1 MELKA
6 YLRILRRKWWIVV
19 PIFLVTLGL
28 TILLTYSQPSIYQ
41 AVGTLIVRPGPEF
54 TDARSQVTA
63 LDTLSNR
70 AQIVATYAEIANSR
84 LIRGQVATDLNL
96 SPEQLRDVS
105 VDAHAVAGTNLI
117 EITVQGSDSE
127 IAKDFANTIGAK
139 TIDYVKSL
147 SEVYELESLDE
158 AVAPRSPSLPNRTLN
173 LALGA
178 ILGLVLGAGLAFLVE
193 YLQMPADTAKGQPDV
208 VEQKPSANGQ

>member
-19 PIFLVTLGL
+19 PIFLVTLGVTIAL
-28 TILLTYSQPSIYQ
+28 TVSQTPLYQ
-41 AVGTLIVRPGPEF
+41 AAGTLIVRPGPEF

-84 LIRGQVATDLNL
+84 LIRGQAATDLNL
-96 SPEQLRDVS
+96 SSEQLRNVS

-117 EITVQGSDSE
+117 EIAVQGDNPDM
-127 IAKDFANTIGAK
+127 AKDFANTIGAK
-139 TIDYVKSL
+139 TVDYVKSL
-147 SEVYELESLDE
+147 SEVYDLEPLDE

-193 YLQMPADTAKGQPDV
+193 YLQTPADATQQPGIQ
-208 VEQKPSANGQ
+208 EQQAGDSNQ